1 MPIIEPMLAEV
12 EWESRGTIKILERVP
27 DAHFDWKPHEK
38 SMSLGQ
44 LSWHIAGIP
53 KRVEELLRAGTFD
66 VAQARPG
73 APHTTTA
80 GLVDA
85 YRSNLANA
93 REYLATLDD
102 AALKETFVMTRG
114 EQTLMN
120 MPKVSLIRM
129 VMMNHSYHH
138 RGQLAV
144 YLRLLDVPVPAIY
157 GTSADEAM

>member
-1 MPIIEPMLAEV
+1 MPIIEPMLAEM
-12 EWESRGTIKILERVP
+12 EWESRGTVKILERVP
-27 DAHFDWKPHEK
+27 GAHFDWKPHEK

-44 LSWHIAGIP
+44 LAWHIAGIP
-53 KRVEELLRAGTFD
+53 KRVEDLLRAGKFD

-73 APHTTTA
+73 APHTTTE

-85 YRSNLANA
+85 YRTNLANA